1 MLFVE
6 LNDGRRE
13 NILHISEIIVDGTDV
28 VYKSA
33 KGSLDGYRE
42 HFDSEDNAKARYQ
55 ELQSL
60 LLIK

>member
-13 NILHISEIIVDGTDV
+13 NILHISEIIVEGTDV
-28 VYKSA
+28 IYKSA

-42 HFDSEDNAKARYQ
+42 HFESENDAQARYQ

-60 LLIK
+60 LLVN

>member
-1 MLFVE
+1 MVFIE

-13 NILHISEIIVDGTDV
+13 NILHISEITVEGLDV
-28 VYKSA
+28 VYRSA

-42 HFDSEDNAKARYQ
+42 HFDSETSAQARYQ
-55 ELQSL
+55 ELQTL

>member
-1 MLFVE
+1 MVFIE

-13 NILHISEIIVDGTDV
+13 NILHISEILVDGLDV

-42 HFDSEDNAKARYQ
+42 HFNSETEAQARYA

-60 LLIK
+60 LLIS

>member
-13 NILHISEIIVDGTDV
+13 NILHISEIIVEGTDV
-28 VYKSA
+28 IYRSA

-42 HFDSEDNAKARYQ
+42 HFESENDAQARYQ

-60 LLIK
+60 LLVN

>member
-13 NILHISEIIVDGTDV
+13 NILHISEIIVEGTDV
-28 VYKSA
+28 IYKSA

-42 HFDSEDNAKARYQ
+42 HFESENNAQARYQ

-60 LLIK
+60 LLVN

>member
-1 MLFVE
+1 MVFIE

-13 NILHISEIIVDGTDV
+13 NILHISEITIDGSDV

-42 HFDSEDNAKARYQ
+42 HFDSEDSAKARYQ

-60 LLIK
+60 LLIN

>member
-1 MLFVE
+1 MVFIE

-13 NILHISEIIVDGTDV
+13 NILHISEITIDESDV

-42 HFDSEDNAKARYQ
+42 HFDSEDGAKARYQ

-60 LLIK
+60 LLIN